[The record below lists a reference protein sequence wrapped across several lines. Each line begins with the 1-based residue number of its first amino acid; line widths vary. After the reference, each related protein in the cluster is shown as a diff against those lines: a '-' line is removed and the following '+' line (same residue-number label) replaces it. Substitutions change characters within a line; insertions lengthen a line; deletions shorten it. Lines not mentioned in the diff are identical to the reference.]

1 MNTEQMIQVVADLG
15 ARLAEVERRLGA
27 VSAYDNVPVSLK
39 LTRQELMLVDML
51 VKAAPRVVERDFFV
65 DSMRSGGY
73 AMFDDS
79 ALPVLVW
86 RARSKLAP
94 HKIGIIAVRSVG
106 FFMTA
111 NDAEKLKM
119 MARAE
124 L

>member
-1 MNTEQMIQVVADLG
+1 MNSEQMIQAVADLG

-27 VSAYDNVPVSLK
+27 IAAYDSVPESLK

-51 VKAAPRVVERDFFV
+51 VKAAPRAIDRHAFV
-65 DSMRSGGY
+65 DAMRCGGY
-73 AMFDDS
+73 PLFS
-79 ALPVLVW
+79 IQALPVVVT
-86 RARSKLAP
+86 RARNKLAP